1 MEFHWRWSQKCCCL
15 VTDSIVAAF
24 HLGSN
29 NTACS
34 LLLSTVAGT
43 QVKPFKFVSRVYNMD
58 GTCCLFYIS
67 LCSCQ
72 WSPLF
77 RLLEATF
84 VSPSANLLSFNTL
97 SQTCRNLHGYSEGP
111 VDFGSSTTLK
121 FAIFYLTDFLPPQ
134 ISDIFP
140 VVKIRWGILLPCFPL
155 LLMKWTHHS
164 FEWNLP
170 RWTLTEISY

>member
-1 MEFHWRWSQKCCCL
+1 MKIISTSQYRTERKHWKEKLPMEFHWRWSQKCCCL
-15 VTDSIVAAF
+15 ITDGTVAAF

-43 QVKPFKFVSRVYNMD
+43 QVKPFKFVSRVCNMD

-77 RLLEATF
+77 RILEATF
-84 VSPSANLLSFNTL
+84 VSPSEDLLSFNTL
-97 SQTCRNLHGYSEGP
+97 SPTCRNLHGYSEGP
-111 VDFGSSTTLK
+111 MDFLFQYNLEVCDILLNGFSSTP
-121 FAIFYLTDFLPPQ
+121 DF
-134 ISDIFP
+134 
-140 VVKIRWGILLPCFPL
+140 RYLPCG
-155 LLMKWTHHS
+155 
-164 FEWNLP
+164 
-170 RWTLTEISY
+170 